1 MSAGAD
7 PRAKPQ
13 FGSRADPRASTRQPR
28 RGVPRAS
35 PLARAEEAIAREG
48 ALLVYPIAN
57 RREPRSLWHV
67 LYPRSEMRWAWD
79 EGADMRVVKLW
90 QLREQLAS
98 RREVVYSKWFK
109 GRAVFFSQP
118 VFGAMLA
125 VSRSLPCALSPD
137 ARDLLALLEEDSP
150 QSTKQ
155 LRRAAGL
162 TGRQSERTWTN
173 ALRELWERLLIV
185 GTGEVDDGAFP
196 SLAIG
201 ATRWI
206 FEGLWEQAGAGPSP
220 QQARLIARVLSPATS
235 FGRHWQRV
243 LAASERGV
251 SATAERDAEP
261 PDQSLLRGAS

>member
-1 MSAGAD
+1 MSTGAD
-7 PRAKPQ
+7 PRSKIE
-13 FGSRADPRASTRQPR
+13 RAPRAVTR
-28 RGVPRAS
+28 GS
-35 PLARAEEAIAREG
+35 PLARAEEAIAREA
-48 ALLVYPIAN
+48 ALLVYPIGN

-67 LYPRSEMRWAWD
+67 LHPRSEMRWAWD

-109 GRAVFFSQP
+109 GRAVFFSRP
-118 VFGAMLA
+118 LFGAMLA
-125 VSRSLPCALSPD
+125 VSRSLPLALSPD
-137 ARDLLALLEEDSP
+137 ARELLALLEEDSP

-162 TGRQSERTWTN
+162 SGRQSERTWTA

-196 SLAIG
+196 SLAVG

-206 FEGLWEQAGAGPSP
+206 FEGLWERADVGPSDE
-220 QQARLIARVLSPATS
+220 QRHLLARVLAPQSS
-235 FGRHWQRV
+235 LGKHWQRV
-243 LAASERGV
+243 LEAARACS
-251 SATAERDAEP
+251 
-261 PDQSLLRGAS
+261 

>member
-1 MSAGAD
+1 M
-7 PRAKPQ
+7 PR
-13 FGSRADPRASTRQPR
+13 G
-28 RGVPRAS
+28 S

-67 LYPRSEMRWAWD
+67 LHPRSEMRWAWD
-79 EGADMRVVKLW
+79 QGADRRVVKLW

-109 GRAVFFSQP
+109 GRAVFFAQP
-118 VFGAMLA
+118 LFGAMLA

-137 ARDLLALLEEDSP
+137 ARDLLALLEDDSP

-155 LRRAAGL
+155 LRRAAGM
-162 TGRQSERTWTN
+162 TGRQSERSWTN

-196 SLAIG
+196 SLAVG

-206 FEGLWEQAGAGPSP
+206 FEDLWEGAGAGPSP
-220 QQARLIARVLSPATS
+220 EQQRLVARVLAPSTS
-235 FGRHWQRV
+235 LGRQWQRV
-243 LAASERGV
+243 LAAAQRGV
-251 SATAERDAEP
+251 EAAT
-261 PDQSLLRGAS
+261 DQSLLRGAS